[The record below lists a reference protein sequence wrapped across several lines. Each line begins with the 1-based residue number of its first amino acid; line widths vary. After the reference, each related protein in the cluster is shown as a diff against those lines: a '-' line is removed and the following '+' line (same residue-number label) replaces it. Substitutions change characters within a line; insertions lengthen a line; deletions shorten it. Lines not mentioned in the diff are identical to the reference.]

1 MKELQREILSQV
13 ASGAISA
20 EEGAARLEALEAG
33 IASRPAAAPS
43 LPASTPEVTGTLKVR
58 VVSRLGNAQVVG
70 DPSVT
75 QAVAEGPHRAHQE
88 GDTLVI
94 EQSPI
99 HEDSTFGFSRPEGR
113 LVINNLDFGRQ
124 LRVRMNPALPL
135 SASVQAGNIRIE
147 KVEGPITAE
156 VQAGNCQVD
165 GFRGTLDV
173 SVAAGNFSAGGRID
187 GGHSKVRCE
196 MGSVRVKLDKSSSVR
211 ITARATLGKVSVEG
225 GPAER
230 PGSGGSRDVTLGSGA
245 GALDIDCTM
254 GNVRVSVE

>member
-33 IASRPAAAPS
+33 TTVRPVAPPA
-43 LPASTPEVTGTLKVR
+43 LPPSPAPTTGALKVR
-58 VVSRLGNAQVVG
+58 VISRLGNAQIVG
-70 DPSVT
+70 DPTVT
-75 QAVAEGPHRAHQE
+75 QAVAEGPHRARQE

-113 LVINNLDFGRQ
+113 LVINNFDFARQ

-147 KVEGPITAE
+147 QVEGPISAE

-165 GFRGTLDV
+165 GFRGPLDV

-187 GGHSKVRCE
+187 SGQSKVRCE
-196 MGSVRVKLDKSSSVR
+196 MGSVRVRLDRSSSVR

-225 GPAER
+225 EAAER
-230 PGSGGSRDVTLGSGA
+230 LGSGGTKDVTLGSGA